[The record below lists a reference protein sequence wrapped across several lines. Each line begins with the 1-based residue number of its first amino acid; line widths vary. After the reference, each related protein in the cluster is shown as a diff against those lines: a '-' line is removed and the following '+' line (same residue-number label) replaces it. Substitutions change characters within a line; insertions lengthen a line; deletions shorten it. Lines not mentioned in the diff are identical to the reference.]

1 MRANYWIF
9 LALACAPATAQAQ
22 DDFFAMTAG
31 DGTYQTR
38 EEMNSD
44 QAIVRPL
51 FTSAMSALQ
60 EGRFETA
67 RQKCSQLNEHFFNSR
82 FMEEQINIDAS
93 QASHECLAD
102 ARYKLG
108 DVQGACRIYAEWGYT
123 SLLEDIDPSAVCST
137 FSRSRAALAAPSGSA
152 DASLENAPEAGG
164 LRRALDRLTR
174 VRQELI
180 AAVPEQVESALA
192 VYRSACGAISDYA
205 PVFGSAVKGIGD
217 LCLAD
222 AFIGVGDVAAGCAH
236 YRRAAVEFQQAGPTP
251 TFFQEDD
258 ELARRMLASA
268 LASTCR

>member
-1 MRANYWIF
+1 MLAKYWIF

-38 EEMNSD
+38 EEMNND

-51 FTSAMSALQ
+51 FMNGIKALQ
-60 EGRFETA
+60 DGRYETA

-82 FMEEQINIDAS
+82 FMEEKINIDAS

-108 DVQGACRIYAEWGYT
+108 DVEGACRVYAEWGYT
-123 SLLEDIDPSAVCST
+123 SLLEDIDPSAVCSE
-137 FSRSRAALAAPSGSA
+137 FARSRAALAQPSGST
-152 DASLENAPEAGG
+152 DARLEDAPEAAG
-164 LRRALDRLTR
+164 LRQALDRLTR
-174 VRQELI
+174 VRRELI
-180 AAVPEQVESALA
+180 AAAPDQVESALA
-192 VYRSACGAISDYA
+192 VYRSACGAISDYS

-222 AFIGVGDVAAGCAH
+222 AFIGVGDVAAGCTH
-236 YRRAAVEFQQAGPTP
+236 YRRAAAAFQQAGPTP
-251 TFFQEDD
+251 RFFQEDD